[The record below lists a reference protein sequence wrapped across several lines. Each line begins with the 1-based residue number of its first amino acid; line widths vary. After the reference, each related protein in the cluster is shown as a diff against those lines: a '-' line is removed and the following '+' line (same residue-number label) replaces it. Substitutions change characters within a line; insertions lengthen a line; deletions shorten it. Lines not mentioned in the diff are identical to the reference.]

1 MKNIL
6 FIGLFLFSAG
16 LFSQN
21 HGGVKGNV
29 SDNTMNNEPLL
40 MANVQLKGQE
50 VIAQTNF
57 SGNFEISDLSAGTY
71 TLIISYL
78 GYETLEVPV
87 TINEN
92 VVSNIV
98 ANLSALQFDL
108 GDVVGIDTAS
118 TEEDFSSSEEE
129 KSKKINLNL

>member
-21 HGGVKGNV
+21 LGGIRGNV
-29 SDNTMNNEPLL
+29 SDISMNNEPLL
-40 MANVQLKGQE
+40 MANVQVKGHE
-50 VIAQTNF
+50 VNAQTNF
-57 SGNFEISDLSAGTY
+57 NGNFEITNLTAGTH
-71 TLIISYL
+71 TLVISYL
-78 GYETLEVPV
+78 GYETIEVPV

-92 VVSNIV
+92 AVSTII

-108 GDVVGIDTAS
+108 DDVAGIDTAS
-118 TEEDFSSSEEE
+118 TTEEDFSSASE
-129 KSKKINLNL
+129 KSPRK

>member
-29 SDNTMNNEPLL
+29 SDKTMNKEPLL

-50 VIAQTNF
+50 AIAQTNF
-57 SGNFEISDLSAGTY
+57 NGNFEISDLSEGAY
-71 TLIISYL
+71 TLVISYL
-78 GYETLEVPV
+78 GYKTVEMSINVKENEV
-87 TINEN
+87 T
-92 VVSNIV
+92 NIA
-98 ANLSALQFDL
+98 ANLSPMQIDL
-108 GDVVGIDTAS
+108 GNVIGMDAALK
-118 TEEDFSSSEEE
+118 EAADFSSNSE
-129 KSKKINLNL
+129 KRARR